1 MAAPGMEARSVIPDP
16 VPSPLRLRLGGLA
29 WLVGAV
35 QFVVAM
41 AVTQLA
47 WTTPYSLLTNAVSD
61 LGAVTC
67 HENPMGTSY
76 VCSPL
81 HALFNGSIIV
91 FGALVVVGTW
101 AVRPLLPRGRVA
113 TAGAALL
120 VVAGLGAGIV
130 GLFPEDTVGVAH
142 GVGALLAFV
151 GSAGALAALGIA
163 MNRDPRW
170 AGYEALTSG
179 CGAISTGVLVT
190 SLFRTEYGPLGFGG
204 TERLLL
210 APALLWLAIVGA
222 RLVWKPRLPGPT
234 THG

>member
-1 MAAPGMEARSVIPDP
+1 MARGSRPVRRRDGRHPAGVDYTLQSPHQRGERPRGRDLSRESDGDLVRLLAAARP
-16 VPSPLRLRLGGLA
+16 
-29 WLVGAV
+29 
-35 QFVVAM
+35 
-41 AVTQLA
+41 
-47 WTTPYSLLTNAVSD
+47 
-61 LGAVTC
+61 
-67 HENPMGTSY
+67 
-76 VCSPL
+76 
-81 HALFNGSIIV
+81 FNGSIIV

>member
-1 MAAPGMEARSVIPDP
+1 MAAPGMEGRSVTLDP
-16 VPSPLRLRLGGLA
+16 VPSPLRLRLGGLS

-91 FGALVVVGTW
+91 FGALVVVGAW

-130 GLFPEDTVGVAH
+130 GLFPEDTVGFAH

-151 GSAGALAALGIA
+151 GSAAALAALGIA

-170 AGYEALTSG
+170 AAYEAFTFG
-179 CGAISTGVLVT
+179 CAAISTGVLVA
-190 SLFRTEYGPLGFGG
+190 SVFRTEYGPLGFGG
-204 TERLLL
+204 MERLLV

-222 RLVWKPRLPGPT
+222 RLVWKPRLPDPT
-234 THG
+234 AHR